1 VADSSLAIGIIGG
14 TGDHGRGLGFRLAV
28 GGHRVIIGSRNAA
41 RARQCA
47 EELTRML
54 PAGTPSL
61 AGMNNAAVA
70 EAAALVLLTMP
81 WESDGSSI
89 SRLGPA
95 LRGKIVV
102 SCANP
107 IGFDSQGPHQ
117 LDTGHGSAA
126 EHVAA
131 LLPVSRVVGAFH
143 HLSARSL
150 LDPAADLSAADVL
163 VCGDDDAAKATI
175 RRLCLAVTGRTGI
188 DAGPLR
194 LARQIESFT
203 AVLISVNRRYRTRA
217 AVGLRP
223 AVGLEPA
230 EASGAA
236 RAPGSCQSRDQHS
249 LHPGAPARPVPSSA
263 AAW

>member
-1 VADSSLAIGIIGG
+1 LPENQQQILPYQREVAVADSSLTIGIIGG
-14 TGDHGRGLGFRLAV
+14 TGDHGRGLGFRLAA
-28 GGHRVIIGSRNAA
+28 GGHRVIIGSRDAG

-47 EELTRML
+47 DTLTELL
-54 PAGTPSL
+54 PAGTLSP
-61 AGMNNAAVA
+61 AGMSNQAVS

-81 WESDGSSI
+81 WNSDGSSI
-89 SRLGPA
+89 SQLGPA

-107 IGFDSQGPHQ
+107 IGFDSLGPHQ

-126 EHVAA
+126 EHMAA
-131 LLPVSRVVGAFH
+131 LLPDSRVVGAFH
-143 HLSARSL
+143 HLSAWSL

-163 VCGDDDAAKATI
+163 VCGDDDAAKETV

-217 AVGLRP
+217 SVGLRHV
-223 AVGLEPA
+223 AGLEPA

-236 RAPGSCQSRDQHS
+236 
-249 LHPGAPARPVPSSA
+249 
-263 AAW
+263 

>member
-1 VADSSLAIGIIGG
+1 VADSSLTIGIIGG
-14 TGDHGRGLGFRLAV
+14 TGSHGRGLGFRLAA
-28 GGHRVIIGSRNAA
+28 GGHQVILGSRDLG

-47 EELTRML
+47 DAMAGTL
-54 PAGTPSL
+54 PAGTPSPT
-61 AGMNNAAVA
+61 GMTNDATASAAAV
-70 EAAALVLLTMP
+70 VLLTMP
-81 WESDGSSI
+81 WNADGSPI

-107 IGFDSQGPHQ
+107 IGFDSRGPHQ
-117 LDTGHGSAA
+117 IDTGYGSAA

-131 LLPVSRVVGAFH
+131 LLPDSRVVGAFH

-150 LDPAADLSAADVL
+150 LDPEVDLSHADVL
-163 VCGDDDAAKATI
+163 VCGDDDEAKAAV
-175 RRLCLAVTGRTGI
+175 RRLCMAVTGCNGI

-217 AVGLRP
+217 AVGLRHAA
-223 AVGLEPA
+223 AVLEPA
-230 EASGAA
+230 EAPGAA
-236 RAPGSCQSRDQHS
+236 
-249 LHPGAPARPVPSSA
+249 
-263 AAW
+263 

>member
-1 VADSSLAIGIIGG
+1 VADSSLVIGIIGG
-14 TGDHGRGLGFRLAV
+14 TGEHGRGLGFRLAA
-28 GGHRVIIGSRNAA
+28 GGHRVIIGSRDAA

-47 EELTRML
+47 DALDGML
-54 PAGTPSL
+54 PAGTPSPV
-61 AGMNNAAVA
+61 GMTNEAVS
-70 EAAALVLLTMP
+70 EAAELVLLTMP

-89 SRLGPA
+89 GRLGPA

-117 LDTGHGSAA
+117 LDTGYGSAA

-131 LLPVSRVVGAFH
+131 LLPGSRVVGAFH

-163 VCGDDDAAKATI
+163 VCGDDDAARATV
-175 RRLCLAVTGRTGI
+175 RRLCPAVTGRPGI

-217 AVGLRP
+217 AVGLRHVP
-223 AVGLEPA
+223 GLEPA
-230 EASGAA
+230 EAPGAA
-236 RAPGSCQSRDQHS
+236 
-249 LHPGAPARPVPSSA
+249 
-263 AAW
+263 

>member
-1 VADSSLAIGIIGG
+1 VAVADSSLTIGIIGG
-14 TGDHGRGLGFRLAV
+14 TGDHGRGLGFRLAA
-28 GGHRVIIGSRNAA
+28 GGHRVIIGSRDAE

-47 EELTRML
+47 NALTGML
-54 PAGTPSL
+54 PAGTP
-61 AGMNNAAVA
+61 APDGMSNEAVA

-81 WESDGSSI
+81 WESDGSAV

-107 IGFDSQGPHQ
+107 IGFDSLGPHQ

-131 LLPVSRVVGAFH
+131 LLPDSRVVGAFH

-163 VCGDDDAAKATI
+163 VCGDDDAAKTTV

-217 AVGLRP
+217 AVRLRHV
-223 AVGLEPA
+223 ADLEPV

-236 RAPGSCQSRDQHS
+236 
-249 LHPGAPARPVPSSA
+249 
-263 AAW
+263 